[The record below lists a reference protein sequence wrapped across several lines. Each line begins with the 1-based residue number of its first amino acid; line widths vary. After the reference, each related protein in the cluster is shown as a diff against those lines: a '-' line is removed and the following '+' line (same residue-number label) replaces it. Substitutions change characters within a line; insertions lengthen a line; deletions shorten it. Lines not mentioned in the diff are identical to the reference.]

1 MYNSSIGAFQLL
13 NLSGCLKKEFVW
25 EGRGVLKLACFLL
38 LDKGLKIFQQNNARV
53 SINNSM

>member
-25 EGRGVLKLACFLL
+25 EGRG
-38 LDKGLKIFQQNNARV
+38 DTEIGLFFTIG
-53 SINNSM
+53 